1 MVMLTVGDR
10 ASLVLELRDAGVE
23 AAMQSADAT
32 TLVIDVGPVTGTVL
46 PEEREANPDAPCIAG
61 VSTQEAAVP
70 NRGRFVRLRI
80 ALRGACSSQKRV
92 AGRRVYIDFAA
103 PGSASSTPT
112 PAAPAPRLAARATDE
127 PRLGD
132 PVARASAPV
141 GGRSNAP
148 VRPAAAAPEVDVLGR
163 ARALSQVPDV
173 RALMRLRD
181 ETVKRAEKAGQLESD
196 EFKQLLE
203 AVERYTNEA
212 RALQLQ
218 IDARGFRGRNPG
230 ETGNAGRS

>member
-1 MVMLTVGDR
+1 M
-10 ASLVLELRDAGVE
+10 
-23 AAMQSADAT
+23 
-32 TLVIDVGPVTGTVL
+32 
-46 PEEREANPDAPCIAG
+46 
-61 VSTQEAAVP
+61 
-70 NRGRFVRLRI
+70 
-80 ALRGACSSQKRV
+80 
-92 AGRRVYIDFAA
+92 
-103 PGSASSTPT
+103 
-112 PAAPAPRLAARATDE
+112 
-127 PRLGD
+127 
-132 PVARASAPV
+132 
-141 GGRSNAP
+141 
-148 VRPAAAAPEVDVLGR
+148 LGR